1 MSTAE
6 RQPATPERPPAT
18 PINLGA
24 HPRSDDA
31 LVRRMQAGDEGS
43 FATIF
48 RRHHAPLLSYCRHM
62 LGNQDEGED
71 ALQQTF
77 IKAHQALLGG
87 TTPGEL
93 RPWLYAI
100 ARNCCLSAIAARR
113 GTAQLE
119 EHTPALDGLSE
130 QVHRR
135 EDLRELVAAIGRLP
149 EDQRSA
155 LLLAE
160 LDDLSHQAI
169 ATILGCPVR
178 RVKALVYQ
186 ARSTLLADRN
196 ARNASCLEIREQLS
210 VAHGG
215 ELRRAP
221 LRRHLNLCV
230 GCRDF
235 QLALAAQRQSLA
247 VVLPVLPSASLIA
260 AILGHGAAHA
270 AGAASIGG
278 AGAGLAHA
286 GGAGGTGVGAT
297 AGGGTGIAAT
307 GTAAGTTVGAS
318 AGAGAGGGTSVG
330 ALVGGGLVTK
340 LAIGGTIVA
349 MAAAGAVTVHHRL
362 AHAVLRQVPRLQVD
376 LRSVVP
382 VGAVGRRSIATYV
395 DANGSSSSLGL
406 GSSAGPALVNATGPA
421 APAGSDPGPPSTEP
435 AALGGAEPLAT
446 VAGTGPP
453 SLTSPSILGQS
464 AGKGE
469 PSENNRAR
477 QRTARANR
485 RQAALHRRQR
495 GRARLH
501 RKQLAARH
509 RKALDRRRLAKPKPP
524 KPKPP
529 KPSVAPTPIRA
540 RHRQARPT
548 PPPVT
553 VSASAETTTGS
564 IPPETGEP
572 HRPKPKGTG
581 TGVGTGTGKA
591 GSDKAVAGETSTGEA
606 SGVGTTGSTSGTGT
620 AGEPGSTA
628 HATSETTG
636 AGTTTGPTPKAHP
649 KKHPTLEE
657 QLPNL

>member
-1 MSTAE
+1 MPIAE
-6 RQPATPERPPAT
+6 RLPTTPTE
-18 PINLGA
+18 LDA
-24 HPRSDDA
+24 HPRTDDDA

-48 RRHHAPLLSYCRHM
+48 RRHHPPLLSYCRHM

-71 ALQQTF
+71 ALQQAF

-87 TTPGEL
+87 TTPREL

-113 GTAQLE
+113 GTTPLDD
-119 EHTPALDGLSE
+119 HTPALEGLSD
-130 QVHRR
+130 QVRRR
-135 EDLRELVAAIGRLP
+135 EDLRELVAAIGHLP

-160 LDDLSHQAI
+160 LDDLSHQEI

-196 ARNASCLEIREQLS
+196 ARNTSCLDIREQLS
-210 VAHGG
+210 VARGG
-215 ELRRAP
+215 ELRRGP

-235 QLALAAQRQSLA
+235 QLAVTAQRQSLA
-247 VVLPVLPSASLIA
+247 IVLPVLPSAGLMT

-270 AGAASIGG
+270 AGAASAGG

-286 GGAGGTGVGAT
+286 GGAAGTGVGAT

-318 AGAGAGGGTSVG
+318 AGAGAGGGTGVG

-382 VGAVGRRSIATYV
+382 VGAVGRRSVATYI
-395 DANGSSSSLGL
+395 DSTGSSSSLGL
-406 GSSAGPALVNATGPA
+406 GSSAGLVLVSATGPA

-453 SLTSPSILGQS
+453 SVLSPSVPGQPS
-464 AGKGE
+464 GKGG

-477 QRTARANR
+477 QRIARAKR
-485 RQAALHRRQR
+485 RLAALHRRQLR
-495 GRARLH
+495 RARLH

-509 RKALDRRRLAKPKPP
+509 RKALDHRRLAKPKPP
-524 KPKPP
+524 QPTQPPKPP
-529 KPSVAPTPIRA
+529 TAPTPIRA
-540 RHRQARPT
+540 RHRKASPT

-553 VSASAETTTGS
+553 VSPSAETTTGS
-564 IPPETGEP
+564 VPPETSKP
-572 HRPKPKGTG
+572 HRPKPKGNGTG
-581 TGVGTGTGKA
+581 TGTGTGKTGSGKA
-591 GSDKAVAGETSTGEA
+591 GAGEA
-606 SGVGTTGSTSGTGT
+606 SGTGTTGSTSGTGA
-620 AGEPGSTA
+620 AGEPGSTPPG
-628 HATSETTG
+628 TSETTG
-636 AGTTTGPTPKAHP
+636 AGTTTGPAPKAHP
-649 KKHPTLEE
+649 KKHPALEE